1 MSEKKTDKIVAVR
14 VRGLINIRGSI
25 SDTMNL
31 LKLFRKNF
39 CVVLDDTP
47 SVRGMLFKVKDYI
60 TWGVIDDETLKLLV
74 EKRSKKD
81 QTFFRLSP
89 PRKGFG
95 RKGIKTPFS
104 IGGALG
110 DRRDKIN
117 DLVKR
122 MI

>member
-14 VRGLINIRGSI
+14 VRGLMNIRGSI

-31 LKLFRKNF
+31 LMLFRKNF

-47 SVRGMLFKVKDYI
+47 SVKGMLFKVKDYI
-60 TWGVIDDETLKLLV
+60 TWGVIDDDTLKLLI
-74 EKRSKKD
+74 EKRGKKD
-81 QTFFRLSP
+81 QKFFRLNP

>member
-1 MSEKKTDKIVAVR
+1 MSEKKIGKIVAVR
-14 VRGLINIRGSI
+14 VRGLIGIRGSI
-25 SDTMNL
+25 SDTMSM

-39 CVVLDDTP
+39 CVVLDDSP

-60 TWGVIDDETLKLLV
+60 TWGVIDDETLKLLI
-74 EKRSKKD
+74 ENRGKKD
-81 QTFFRLSP
+81 QKFFRLNP

-110 DRRDKIN
+110 DRKDLIN